1 MSAAPIGM
9 SAKVDIDV
17 VVTEMLSS
25 VVGQELISWS
35 WEAMA
40 WSWYVICEL
49 VIAILGITGNA
60 LVIVVVFGRRSMNR
74 STDILVGNLAIADFV
89 TSVFLIPHP
98 TVNSIPNTWTGSLF
112 CKVMEGEYVM
122 WTAVTASIYSLV
134 AVSFD
139 RFFAVIYP
147 IHFMRFATRRL
158 VNRIVCL
165 IWAGSCVFMVRIFWT
180 NTTDVIVGKCVYQR
194 QPRSLETVFGIY
206 VFVVHF
212 ALPTVLM
219 VVTQIAIAR
228 SLRREAAR
236 FVSNE
241 STASFHQIARSRVLT
256 LTLTVVLIYVI
267 CWAPDQIAF
276 LSFNLG
282 LTPSFVRST
291 LARVVIALAICNS
304 CVNPIV
310 YTLRHPQFREAVRH
324 FFRNKSKRNTPIF
337 EDLELQ
343 HRLEK
348 SHLKHRQKSNLRL
361 PHAIELSICQHAN
374 VGSAD

>member
-1 MSAAPIGM
+1 
-9 SAKVDIDV
+9 
-17 VVTEMLSS
+17 MLSS
-25 VVGQELISWS
+25 VAGQELITWS
-35 WEAMA
+35 WEVME

-98 TVNSIPNTWTGSLF
+98 TVNSIPNTWTGALF
-112 CKVMEGEYVM
+112 CKVMEGEYFL

-139 RFFAVIYP
+139 RFFAVVYP
-147 IHFMRFATRRL
+147 IHFMRLASRLL
-158 VNRIVCL
+158 VNPIVCL
-165 IWAGSCVFMVRIFWT
+165 IWAGSCVFMVRIFLT
-180 NTTDVIVGKCVYQR
+180 NTTDVIVGNDPDSHCTLS
-194 QPRSLETVFGIY
+194 PTRS
-206 VFVVHF
+206 
-212 ALPTVLM
+212 
-219 VVTQIAIAR
+219 
-228 SLRREAAR
+228 AR
-236 FVSNE
+236 FMSNE
-241 STASFHQIARSRVLT
+241 TTASFHQIARSRVLT

-276 LSFNLG
+276 LSFNVG

-310 YTLRHPQFREAVRH
+310 YTLRHPQFREAMKH

-343 HRLEK
+343 NRLEK
-348 SHLKHRQKSNLRL
+348 SHLKHRQNSNLRL
-361 PHAIELSICQHAN
+361 PNSVELSICQHAN
-374 VGSAD
+374 VGSAA